1 MRRGRIFTLL
11 GVLLLVLIVAG
22 ALVIPRIL
30 GGGGGGQTAQGPT
43 PTPTPT
49 EALVSIVCVQQP
61 IKRGEQITDGHL
73 KMCPIPKSEFSPDTY
88 FTSPVQVVGRSVY
101 QDISPAG
108 EPERLE
114 RKNVALLDGSEWA
127 LSIDPGMVAV
137 SIPISRLSAISY
149 APRPGDHVD
158 VIATLLLIDLD
169 SDFQTVLP
177 NLTAGVVSPG
187 DVEYQAQAG
196 AAGEVDQSTGTIK
209 GNTTNVAAQV
219 VGGGRSAVIGRTE
232 IDPVLGLPFYVLPSE
247 AQRPRMVSQAVLQ
260 NVKVLRVGN
269 FPTEQDEKA
278 QNAAG
283 APQTG
288 AEPGAEPAT
297 GTQPGQTP
305 PAQGTEQQQQPVV
318 RPPDVITL
326 IVSPQD
332 AITLNYLIYAGAEL
346 NLALRSSVGSP
357 EHPVDEIVPTQ
368 PVTLQYLM
376 DTYNIPMPVKLPYGV
391 EPAVKDLQAPELP
404 NDKPLPT
411 PTQ

>member
-1 MRRGRIFTLL
+1 
-11 GVLLLVLIVAG
+11 
-22 ALVIPRIL
+22 
-30 GGGGGGQTAQGPT
+30 
-43 PTPTPT
+43 
-49 EALVSIVCVQQP
+49 
-61 IKRGEQITDGHL
+61 
-73 KMCPIPKSEFSPDTY
+73 MCPIPKSEFSSDKY
-88 FTSPVQVVGRSVY
+88 FTATGQVLGRSVY
-101 QDISPAG
+101 VDISPAG

-114 RKNVALLDGSEWA
+114 RKNVARLDGSEWA
-127 LSIDPGMVAV
+127 LAIDPGMVAV

-278 QNAAG
+278 QQDAAG

-288 AEPGAEPAT
+288 AEPGAGPAT

-305 PAQGTEQQQQPVV
+305 PAQGTEQQQQQPVV

-357 EHPVDEIVPTQ
+357 DHPVDEIVPTQ

-391 EPAVKDLQAPELP
+391 EPSVKDLQAPELP